1 MGTMQRLLAY
11 PADQPLVHV
20 DHSFRVPQ
28 TTGQRMGKVGTVQ
41 HAEFYIVHRM
51 GQMPYRKTVKFT
63 LSATYEDGRLRMT
76 EEDMT
81 AVWEQLAEL
90 TKPTSRIFDNF
101 DRRVIFD
108 GPAYLENPSA
118 AEPHKQ
124 FLKQVLEKHW
134 ATVWGPLF
142 IFAR

>member
-20 DHSFRVPQ
+20 DHSHRVPQ
-28 TTGQRMGKVGTVQ
+28 TTGQRIGKVGAVQ
-41 HAEFYIVHRM
+41 HAQFYLTNRV
-51 GQMPYRKTVKFT
+51 GYMPVNKTVKFT

-76 EEDMT
+76 EEDME
-81 AVWEQLAEL
+81 AVWKQLAEI
-90 TKPTSRIFDNF
+90 TRPTFRIYDNF

-108 GPAYLENPSA
+108 GPAYLEDPSA

-134 ATVWGPLF
+134 ATVWGPVF
-142 IFAR
+142 VFAR